1 MSVVGLDFGNLSVLI
16 GQAGRGGVDVILNDS
31 SNRQTASYVSIQG
44 KQRFLG
50 DSGSA
55 MVRKDNDKLCWKL
68 AQVQGI
74 SSLLSTDPLHVLI
87 VKPFKD
93 IQCTWLYYMKRIDV
107 TSHSFCQW
115 TTNILLSMICI
126 KHQLNGYICLLR
138 NQARSNITN
147 TFHCMKQFV
156 GRRFDSPDVQYG
168 NWLDIALP
176 QYHCRVISSR
186 SIALSNYF
194 FAFFT
199 ICTILFICEYAS
211 YLTLWSN

>member
-55 MVRKDNDKLCWKL
+55 MVRKDNDKVCWKL

-74 SSLLSTDPLHVLI
+74 SSMLSTDPLHVLI
-87 VKPFKD
+87 VKAFKD
-93 IQCTWLYYMKRIDV
+93 IQCTWLYYMKRMDM
-107 TSHSFCQW
+107 TSNFFCQW

-126 KHQLNGYICLLR
+126 THQLNGYICLLR

-211 YLTLWSN
+211 YLTLWFY

>member
-93 IQCTWLYYMKRIDV
+93 IQCT
-107 TSHSFCQW
+107 
-115 TTNILLSMICI
+115 
-126 KHQLNGYICLLR
+126 
-138 NQARSNITN
+138 
-147 TFHCMKQFV
+147 
-156 GRRFDSPDVQYG
+156 
-168 NWLDIALP
+168 
-176 QYHCRVISSR
+176 
-186 SIALSNYF
+186 
-194 FAFFT
+194 
-199 ICTILFICEYAS
+199 
-211 YLTLWSN
+211 